1 MSKQVMNLHNLISAD
16 CLKGDN
22 KMSKFTILVDTGYDL
37 PQEYV
42 EEHDI
47 QIIPLPF
54 FLNEEEHADGRW
66 KDMTGIEFYDAL
78 AKGGVARTN
87 LVNPEQF
94 VDVFTEYAKNNE
106 EVLVISL
113 SGGLSGTAQNAVIA
127 MNDIKE
133 TYPDCKIYCVD
144 SFNAAGGEGLVT
156 ALAVKKRAEGLSAE
170 EIAKWLEEKRHSC
183 FSLFTVDDLMYL
195 HRGGRLSKLQA
206 VAGSIIGIKP
216 LLNVH
221 PDGTLKL
228 KDKARGRKAALETLV
243 SQMNRSLNPDTKLD
257 TVIISHSNCKED
269 AEKVAELIRASR
281 EVNEIILVLMG
292 PVIGAHVGPGC
303 VALFYEADMDR
314 PTYEE
319 KFYSKK

>member
-1 MSKQVMNLHNLISAD
+1 
-16 CLKGDN
+16 
-22 KMSKFTILVDTGYDL
+22 MSKFTILVDTSYDL
-37 PQEYV
+37 PQEYI
-42 EEHDI
+42 DANDLN
-47 QIIPLPF
+47 IIAIPF
-54 FLNEEEHADGRW
+54 HLNGTTHEDGRW
-66 KDMTGIEFYDAL
+66 KDISDVDFYKAL
-78 AKGGVARTN
+78 GDGGKAGTT
-87 LVNPEQF
+87 LINPETF
-94 VDVFTEYAKNNE
+94 VQAFTEYAKKGE
-106 EVLVISL
+106 EVLCISL

-127 MNDIKE
+127 LNEVKE

-144 SFNAAGGEGLVT
+144 GFNAAGGTGLVT
-156 ALAVKKRAEGLSAE
+156 VLAVNKRAEGLSAE
-170 EIAKWLEEKRHSC
+170 ETAKWLDEKKHSC

-243 SQMNRSLNPDTKLD
+243 SQMKRSLNPDTKLN

-269 AEKVAELIRASR
+269 AEKVAAMIKADLD
-281 EVNEIILVLMG
+281 VKEIMIVMMG

-303 VALFYEADMDR
+303 VALFFEADMDR
-314 PTYEE
+314 PAYEE
-319 KFYSKK
+319 TFYSKK